1 MRSRVGS
8 IVCVLAAMLPA
19 APAAAAQEVSVQYD
33 AFAPSQLDAL
43 PGETVGWTNVSPRT
57 HTVTALA
64 FASADLL
71 PTARFEWTAGGLGAY
86 PYHCT
91 IHPGM
96 TGEID
101 VRRVT
106 LGALPPA
113 AVVAGT
119 RVELSGRTADPLAPV
134 RIERDRGT
142 GFVQA
147 AAAVPSP
154 AGEWHAALTA
164 VASAD
169 YRAVTGPDSSEVRR
183 LLVSDRRIAVSATR
197 GGLEVTVAPSDPYG
211 RVVLQQRLR
220 KRFGWWP
227 VARKRLDYLSQA
239 RFAIRRAAPTR
250 AVLVDRDGWTPL
262 AISRILRGRRGR

>member
-1 MRSRVGS
+1 MAV
-8 IVCVLAAMLPA
+8 MLPA
-19 APAAAAQEVSVQYD
+19 APAAAAQEVSVQFD

-43 PGETVGWTNVSPRT
+43 PGETVGWNNVSPRT

-64 FASADLL
+64 FASADL
-71 PTARFEWTAGGLGAY
+71 PPAARFEWTAGEPGTY

-113 AVVAGT
+113 AIVSGT
-119 RVELSGRTADPLAPV
+119 RVEMGGRTADPLAPV

-142 GFVQA
+142 GFVQVA
-147 AAAVPSP
+147 VAVPSP
-154 AGEWHAALTA
+154 AGDWHAAITA

-183 LLVSDRRIAVSATR
+183 LLVSDRRIGLTTAR
-197 GGLEVTVAPSDPYG
+197 GSVEVTVTPSDPYG
-211 RVVLQQRLR
+211 RVVLEQRLR
-220 KRFGWWP
+220 ERFGWWP

-239 RFAIRRAAPTR
+239 RFTIRRPALTR

-262 AISRILRGRRGR
+262 AVSRIVRPRRGR